1 MIFTLPALGMALPRA
16 LQGTPKSRMITVQQP
31 AASRAVAA
39 QAKAVVAVRPK
50 RPVELALRNPAA
62 LSSRP
67 PPGVDDD
74 DASFRS
80 SASSASTASAAP
92 RRRRPFVRDPDR
104 DQRRLDARRA
114 RCADYVAR
122 EEGAPAGV
130 LAEMVDPAA
139 ASSPTYKDDLRLH
152 RRNFRAEVARVTRRR
167 TKRAELRGKLK
178 AAGRAAIAT
187 AMFGMGLGGA
197 GAAELEEGGLGSA
210 AKRAREALLFGDDG
224 GGGPASPASPAAA
237 RARSPPAEGAF
248 ANSEDESRRRALA
261 FVYRNSEARHA
272 ESAADRRYREARE
285 SDEAEAEAQMR
296 ARGDWQRLTG
306 LRARAGG
313 AGRKLDDVE
322 KAILKRLTVAFDG
335 NVFAANKARVERE
348 KRDKKARRMDKIA
361 EVNARNDELAVI
373 ARLDRDRRLAALV
386 APVYSVT
393 RDPGQ
398 QPERE
403 C

>member
-1 MIFTLPALGMALPRA
+1 MALPRG

-39 QAKAVVAVRPK
+39 QPKAVVAVRPK
-50 RPVELALRNPAA
+50 RPVELSLRNPAA

-152 RRNFRAEVARVTRRR
+152 RRNFQAEVARVTRRR

-224 GGGPASPASPAAA
+224 GDGPLSPASPAAA
-237 RARSPPAEGAF
+237 GARSPPAEGAF
-248 ANSEDESRRRALA
+248 VNSEDESRRRAL
-261 FVYRNSEARHA
+261 S
-272 ESAADRRYREARE
+272 S
-285 SDEAEAEAQMR
+285 
-296 ARGDWQRLTG
+296 
-306 LRARAGG
+306 
-313 AGRKLDDVE
+313 
-322 KAILKRLTVAFDG
+322 
-335 NVFAANKARVERE
+335 
-348 KRDKKARRMDKIA
+348 
-361 EVNARNDELAVI
+361 
-373 ARLDRDRRLAALV
+373 
-386 APVYSVT
+386 P
-393 RDPGQ
+393 
-398 QPERE
+398 
-403 C
+403 